1 MPAEIYP
8 EMGRDF
14 FAMVAN
20 FIPSEQQLYK
30 QMHLFKAFFES
41 LVNRSNFESA

>member
-20 FIPSEQQLYK
+20 FIPSEQLYK
-30 QMHLFKAFFES
+30 QMQLFKAFFES